1 MRQGFM
7 ACALGFRVWALWGE
21 GLGFRGLGVWVA
33 LVWKFQLRGFG
44 SQVIADFKTSVSTT
58 GECLRTRA
66 QARGIEASRFR
77 VNLVV

>member
-7 ACALGFRVWALWGE
+7 AW
-21 GLGFRGLGVWVA
+21 GLGVWVA

-58 GECLRTRA
+58 GEYLRTRA